1 MGAALVETTVQFL
14 RSARIVLVD
23 DDPIMREL
31 AKERLLDAGHS
42 VKTAV
47 DGLEAMERLKAE
59 PADLVIS
66 DLDMPNMTG
75 FELTRWLR
83 GSAEFAD
90 IPVIVITASD
100 SGDAVDEAFSAGA
113 TSFLAKPINWT
124 LFNHAVMF
132 VLRASENQ
140 RALRTARD
148 LAEAGAKFKDGLMSV
163 MSHELRTPLN
173 AIIGFGQI
181 LCEQFERDNDH
192 LHKEY
197 ADYVVEGGKR
207 LLNSISDML
216 LASDARSGPIA
227 INEVDCTVGE
237 LVDLAR
243 SAVEKEAGLAE
254 AQFAVALQDP
264 EVELCCDRSLV
275 ARAIGKLIDNA
286 IKFSPRGS
294 RITIGA
300 ALTKSGEL
308 AFLVKDNGSG
318 VAPERL
324 AQLMHPFAQTDM
336 SLRRSREG
344 LGLGLPLVQAIAEAH
359 QGRFRLDSALGEGSR
374 ALLLLPAARVR
385 MAAGRRKAA
394 AG

>member
-1 MGAALVETTVQFL
+1 MVETTVQFL

-173 AIIGFGQI
+173 AIIGFSEVMQEEMFGPLGSGKYTEYSHDIHKSGQFLLDVINDI
-181 LCEQFERDNDH
+181 LDMSKIEAGRMELELTTLSLPSVIDDIMRFVGPRAAEGKVDIVLDLPKTCSIT
-192 LHKEY
+192 
-197 ADYVVEGGKR
+197 ADRRAIRAMVEAGPDRAAADDDYIK
-207 LLNSISDML
+207 
-216 LASDARSGPIA
+216 AS
-227 INEVDCTVGE
+227 
-237 LVDLAR
+237 LVDLIQR
-243 SAVEKEAGLAE
+243 G
-254 AQFAVALQDP
+254 AQFS
-264 EVELCCDRSLV
+264 ERSLREV
-275 ARAIGKLIDNA
+275 
-286 IKFSPRGS
+286 GS
-294 RITIGA
+294 VTFCEPDRTG
-300 ALTKSGEL
+300 
-308 AFLVKDNGSG
+308 
-318 VAPERL
+318 
-324 AQLMHPFAQTDM
+324 
-336 SLRRSREG
+336 
-344 LGLGLPLVQAIAEAH
+344 
-359 QGRFRLDSALGEGSR
+359 
-374 ALLLLPAARVR
+374 
-385 MAAGRRKAA
+385 
-394 AG
+394 